1 MYKLKIE
8 KLNAYY
14 TNKKNKTKV
23 LDDFSLNLKQ
33 GELLVILG
41 PSGCGKTTL
50 LKCITGTLDYDE
62 GYIEI
67 NGIDAQRL
75 SIKDRNLAYVSQSF
89 FTYGFMSVYNNI
101 ALPLKAQKVPIEEI
115 EQRVL
120 EISKKLEIDYLL
132 SRRPK
137 QLSGG
142 QQQKV
147 ALARALIKNPD
158 IYLFDEPLSNLDP
171 LVKVELKKTIKKIK
185 EEYNATMIFVTHDIN
200 DAIYLAD
207 RVIIMNDGK
216 IVEEGNINEM
226 IKNPSNEFI
235 KKFLLLKEEEND

>member
-14 TNKKNKTKV
+14 TNKKTKTKV

-115 EQRVL
+115 EHRVL

>member
-14 TNKKNKTKV
+14 TNKKTKTKV

-207 RVIIMNDGK
+207 RVIIMNNGK